1 MQKNKLYIFNRIK
14 SISYALRGFVALVKT
29 EKNAKIH
36 LLASI
41 TAILTGLLLE
51 VSKNEWCILIFAIAM
66 VWISETFNTA
76 IEKTTDKLFTGFNE
90 KAKYIKDISAGA
102 VLISSIAA
110 LIVGLIIFVPKLFNY
125 FYK

>member
-1 MQKNKLYIFNRIK
+1 MLKSKQYFVKRIK
-14 SISYALRGFVALVKT
+14 SISFAFRGIIALVYS
-29 EKNAKIH
+29 EPNAKIH

-41 TAILTGLLLE
+41 AAILTGLLLKI
-51 VSKNEWCILIFAIAM
+51 SKNEWCIIIFAISM

-76 IEKTTDKLFTGFNE
+76 IEKTTDQLFTGFNE